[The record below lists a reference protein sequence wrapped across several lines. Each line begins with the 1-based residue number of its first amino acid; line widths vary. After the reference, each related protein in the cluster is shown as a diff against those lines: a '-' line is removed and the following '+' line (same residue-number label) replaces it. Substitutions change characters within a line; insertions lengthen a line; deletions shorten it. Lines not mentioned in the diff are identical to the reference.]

1 MRPTIWLGLS
11 AIGLTACSGVKQP
24 ILSTIAPV
32 AVAEPVPESAA
43 WERIEPVAGTMCSDG
58 SAYSFFA
65 RMADPTKLLVYFQG
79 GGACWSGE
87 TCSQERIGSYRPVI
101 GDTDPSDGHGI
112 FELDNP
118 SNPFADYSMVF
129 VSYCTGDVHLG
140 DSEVTYDVPAAHA
153 DQELDEG
160 QDPAA
165 HSVTIQHKGHHN
177 AMTVLAW
184 TYAQFDAADTI
195 FVTGSSAGS
204 IPSPYFGSHLA
215 TQYPDAQLAVL
226 GDAAGGYRGS
236 ANNPTFDR
244 WNTLEAIGVHEAYAN
259 LERADLSY
267 AHLYIEAAR
276 YRPDLI
282 FAQYDTA
289 EDGIQRRFMAMSG
302 ADSGSLLPMLDA
314 NHSDIREQVSNFKS
328 YVAAG
333 DQHTVLGRPDFYTTQ
348 VGDVG
353 LRDWVAALARG
364 EALADVHC
372 GDACVTED

>member
-1 MRPTIWLGLS
+1 MRPTLWLGLS
-11 AIGLTACSGVKQP
+11 TLGLTACSGAKQP
-24 ILSTIAPV
+24 LVTAVAPV
-32 AVAEPVPESAA
+32 AVDKPVPEWAG
-43 WERIEPVAGTMCSDG
+43 WTRIEPEAGTMCSDG

-65 RMADPTKLLVYFQG
+65 READPTKLLVYFQG
-79 GGACWSGE
+79 GGACWNGE

-101 GDTDPSDGHGI
+101 GDTDPADSDGI
-112 FELDNP
+112 FALDNP

-140 DSEVTYDVPAAHA
+140 DSEVTYHVSAAHA

-184 TYAQFDAADTI
+184 TYAQFEAADTI
-195 FVTGSSAGS
+195 FVAGSSAGS

-215 TQYPDAQLAVL
+215 TQYPNAQLAVL

-236 ANNPTFDR
+236 ADGPMFDR
-244 WNTLEAIGVHEAYAN
+244 WNTLEAIGVHEAYADV
-259 LERADLSY
+259 ERADLSY
-267 AHLYIEAAR
+267 AQLYIEAAQHR
-276 YRPDLI
+276 QDLI

-289 EDGIQRRFMAMSG
+289 EDSIQRRFLAMSG
-302 ADSGSLLPMLDA
+302 AESTSLLPMLDA
-314 NHSDIREQVSNFKS
+314 NHSDIGEQVSNVKS

-333 DQHTVLGRPDFYTTQ
+333 DQHTVLRRPDFYTIK
-348 VGDVG
+348 VADVA
-353 LRDWVAALARG
+353 LRDWVASLARG
-364 EALADVHC
+364 EALTDVHC
-372 GDACVTED
+372 GWACTTED